1 LKPKLNISFSIG
13 MYQRLE
19 KLRKNAFAS
28 MGVFGENNNNTIAG
42 VWFWKGQGLA
52 FPVRFFFLIKNN

>member
-1 LKPKLNISFSIG
+1 
-13 MYQRLE
+13 MYQRIE

-28 MGVFGENNNNTIAG
+28 MAVFGENNKNTIAG

-52 FPVRFFFLIKNN
+52 FPVSIFKFIKRITFPSRQLLKH

>member
-1 LKPKLNISFSIG
+1 MF
-13 MYQRLE
+13 QRIE

-42 VWFWKGQGLA
+42 VWFWKGQGLP
-52 FPVRFFFLIKNN
+52 FPVRIVFFYFGETLY

>member
-1 LKPKLNISFSIG
+1 MF
-13 MYQRLE
+13 QRIE

-28 MGVFGENNNNTIAG
+28 MAVFGENNNNTIAG

-52 FPVRFFFLIKNN
+52 FPVSLSKLSLQFVLKSKN